1 MSRYLGVC
9 FLLPSVERQSLLRGQ
24 APHVS
29 GVTTSGSA
37 DFPAEAHAHV
47 TYRFDPRGDVPRG
60 SDSILGVGV
69 GGGEKVGR
77 FFFFF

>member
-1 MSRYLGVC
+1 MC
-9 FLLPSVERQSLLRGQ
+9 FLLPSVEHQSLLRGQ

-69 GGGEKVGR
+69 GGWRKGR
-77 FFFFF
+77 QVFFFFLI